1 MAAERKE
8 KWEAIEKSE
17 KYRVEL
23 LNSQTS
29 LTEKLSAR
37 RNLEDTLENSQRQIQ
52 NLEVIIERLKNSRED
67 ESKRSEISL
76 IGSGEESEELHLSG
90 SREVVQVQPTDA
102 VCWES
107 ERLLQTQKFGLPMCE
122 NNEQR
127 PEARERSDL
136 EAFRSQ
142 MQQLREARQKAISA
156 KAQEMNQLREELAL
170 EKAERKRLERRLRLV
185 VPQQEET
192 TTDLQTENLNLIQQV
207 EDLKKELVPVI
218 SLKEQNE
225 KLVDMVQQLKRQ
237 VSELNTTVLQQQNNL
252 TETRRKYERLLRD
265 QAIAESEHSRS
276 DVKLRE
282 VEEEQKRMWEEYD
295 KEKQEIAKRTAALKE
310 VISISRQML
319 LIREKQVIDLKQKLK
334 DIEES
339 IAERNRLE
347 GTDLKVEYEKQLE
360 NIKVLKVRL
369 LYVLSG

>member
-107 ERLLQTQKFGLPMCE
+107 ERLLETQKFGLPMCE

>member
-107 ERLLQTQKFGLPMCE
+107 ERLLETQKFGLPMCE

-170 EKAERKRLERRLRLV
+170 EKAERKRLERRLRRV